1 MPNNISQ
8 WVRMFEQLVG
18 VYGCAVKWTSVLQDD
33 DVEEYHHLQLVTLP
47 PATPHKDNV
56 PHSAVVDTRDGVRLV
71 NFHYDGTI
79 SLADGLLRRD
89 DAVDTG
95 GGKPT
100 CGTCEHWRLTADLGD
115 CTEDA
120 DSVAPTL
127 RHKADV
133 CGSHQV
139 RKPSTED
146 AVDTKGTNTCER

>member
-1 MPNNISQ
+1 MSRRQHDTINRLLGQIEKLEGQ
-8 WVRMFEQLVG
+8 IVYLEKQLAERLTLKQMRDILDYRDNCG
-18 VYGCAVKWTSVLQDD
+18 VKSGIIAERFPLVK
-33 DVEEYHHLQLVTLP
+33 
-47 PATPHKDNV
+47 
-56 PHSAVVDTRDGVRLV
+56 
-71 NFHYDGTI
+71 
-79 SLADGLLRRD
+79 

-100 CGTCEHWRLTADLGD
+100 CETCEHWRLTADLGD

-139 RKPSTED
+139 RKPSTIAERFPLVDD

>member
-1 MPNNISQ
+1 MSRRQHDTINRLLGQIEKLEGQIVRLKADSPNCDKCERLTISQ
-8 WVRMFEQLVG
+8 MRDILDYCDNHGIKSGTVAERFPLV
-18 VYGCAVKWTSVLQDD
+18 
-33 DVEEYHHLQLVTLP
+33 E
-47 PATPHKDNV
+47 
-56 PHSAVVDTRDGVRLV
+56 
-71 NFHYDGTI
+71 
-79 SLADGLLRRD
+79 

-139 RKPSTED
+139 RKPSTIAERFPLVDD